1 MIIIDEKAQ
10 ALINTLESLYGAILF
25 YQSFGCCDG
34 SVPLCYAKSDF
45 TLGSNDICIARS
57 ENGIELWTHQNQAD
71 FYKDKTFYLSTQEGN
86 ANEYSLEYE
95 TGMRFVWLTN
105 LCNKTSQCQL

>member
-1 MIIIDEKAQ
+1 MQILIDEKAQ

-34 SVPLCYAKSDF
+34 SVPLCYAKKDF
-45 TLGSNDICIARS
+45 TLGSNDVCIAKS
-57 ENGIELWTHQNQAD
+57 GNGIELWTHQNQAD
-71 FYKDKTFYLSTQEGN
+71 LYQGRTFHLSAEEGE

-95 TGMRFVWLTN
+95 TNMRFVLA
-105 LCNKTSQCQL
+105 

>member
-1 MIIIDEKAQ
+1 MKKHKHL
-10 ALINTLESLYGAILF
+10 LIRWKILYGAILF

-45 TLGSNDICIARS
+45 TLGSNDVCIATS
-57 ENGIELWTHQNQAD
+57 VNGIELWTHQSQVD

>member
-1 MIIIDEKAQ
+1 MLNLGVIMNLIVDEKAQ
-10 ALINTLESLYGAILF
+10 ELINKLESLNGPIIF

-45 TLGSNDICIARS
+45 TLGSNDVCIATS
-57 ENGIELWTHQNQAD
+57 VNGIELWTHQSQVD
-71 FYKDKTFYLSTQEGN
+71 FYKDKTFHLGAEQGM

-95 TGMRFVWLTN
+95 YNMCFVLILN
-105 LCNKTSQCQL
+105 